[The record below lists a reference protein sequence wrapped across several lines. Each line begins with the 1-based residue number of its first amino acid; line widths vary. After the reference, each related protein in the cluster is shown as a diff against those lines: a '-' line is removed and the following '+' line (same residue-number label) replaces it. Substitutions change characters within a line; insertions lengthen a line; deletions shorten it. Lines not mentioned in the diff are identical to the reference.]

1 MVLITIDTLRAD
13 HLGAYGGDRVVT
25 PNNDRLSA
33 EGILFERAFTPMP
46 RTRPAHA
53 SIFTSRYPR
62 EHGVVNNA
70 LSLPEDFETLAEQFR
85 DQGYRT
91 GASVG
96 VVGSDWKYTRTGDRA
111 ELFAEDPG
119 ETPVAL
125 DEASDVVGEFGGGLD
140 ALLEA
145 HPSWTPKP

>member
-1 MVLITIDTLRAD
+1 
-13 HLGAYGGDRVVT
+13 
-25 PNNDRLSA
+25 
-33 EGILFERAFTPMP
+33 MP

-62 EHGVVNNA
+62 EHGVANNA

-111 ELFAEDPG
+111 ELF
-119 ETPVAL
+119 
-125 DEASDVVGEFGGGLD
+125 GGGLD